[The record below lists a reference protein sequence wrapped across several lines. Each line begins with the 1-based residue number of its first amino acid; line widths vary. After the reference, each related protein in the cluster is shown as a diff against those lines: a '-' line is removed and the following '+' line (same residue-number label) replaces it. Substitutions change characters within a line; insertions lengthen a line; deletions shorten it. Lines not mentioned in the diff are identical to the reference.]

1 MSSTHPEPP
10 PTPATPASDDELDA
24 LVRAAAAAAVPPAL
38 EGHPDPDEL
47 ADYCLQ
53 ALPLEEMD
61 RLADHLAAC
70 ASCAQVVL
78 DLMAILTAGPGA
90 GTAAAAG
97 ERAEL
102 DRQWERLAPRL
113 QAAEPSA
120 RRALPPGQGA
130 WALALA
136 ASLLLSAGLLAWGVS
151 QHRQLA
157 QTGEPRADVAFL
169 GLEPLATGERSG
181 GRLPPA
187 VPAAGATIVLQL
199 DLADFTKFPRYGME
213 LRAPDGSLAWQTTGA
228 LQASTGQFVLEIPR
242 RSLTVT
248 GTYHVVLS
256 GLGDREPVRLA
267 EYAFAF
273 TVPAPQPPMPGA
285 QPSH

>member
-10 PTPATPASDDELDA
+10 ATPPTPASDDELDA
-24 LVRAAAAAAVPPAL
+24 LVRAAAAAVPPAL

-53 ALPLEEMD
+53 ALPPEEMD
-61 RLADHLAAC
+61 RLAEHLAAC

-78 DLMAILTAGPGA
+78 DLMAILTAEPGA
-90 GTAAAAG
+90 GAAAGAG

-120 RRALPPGQGA
+120 RRALPRGQGA

-136 ASLLLSAGLLAWGVS
+136 ASLLLSAGLLVWGVS

-169 GLEPLATGERSG
+169 GLAPLATGERSAEH
-181 GRLPPA
+181 LPQT
-187 VPAAGATIVLQL
+187 VPTAGARIVLQL
-199 DLADFTKFPRYGME
+199 DLANFTKFPRYGME

-242 RSLTVT
+242 RSLTAT
-248 GTYHVVLS
+248 GTYHVLLS

-267 EYAFAF
+267 EYAFA
-273 TVPAPQPPMPGA
+273 VPAPQPPTPGR
-285 QPSH
+285 